1 MNETITTHVINLM
14 RERECLRITR
24 AEVADV
30 LWLNTWDLDAL
41 LKIEGVTFLELIQR
55 ERLRRAEELFGKV
68 PQRELAYA
76 LGFAGREWY
85 KSLYEWRRR
94 YGLHQYARVYRTR
107 QDVAQRS
114 A

>member
-1 MNETITTHVINLM
+1 MTETITAQVLNLM
-14 RERECLRITR
+14 RELDCLRITR
-24 AEVADV
+24 GEVADV
-30 LWLNTWDLDAL
+30 MGINPWDLDAL
-41 LKIEGVTFLELIQR
+41 LKIEGVTFLELIQQ
-55 ERLRRAEELFGKV
+55 ERLRRAEQLFGKV

-76 LGFAGREWY
+76 LGFANREWY